1 MLKEFK
7 KLLLSSTAALGR
19 MPDTTIDAICPE
31 PPAPPEY
38 VRVVDWFY
46 TSIEL
51 NLKGERV

>member
-1 MLKEFK
+1 MLKQLK
-7 KLLLSSTAALGR
+7 KILLSSTAALGR
-19 MPDTTIDAICPE
+19 MPETIFDAICPE

-46 TSIEL
+46 TSIEF